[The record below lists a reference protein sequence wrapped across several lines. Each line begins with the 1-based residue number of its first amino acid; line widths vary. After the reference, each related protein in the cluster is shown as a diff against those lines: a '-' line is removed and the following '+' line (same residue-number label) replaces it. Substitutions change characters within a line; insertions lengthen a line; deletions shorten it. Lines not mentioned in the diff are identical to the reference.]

1 VASGFAGVDDPFSGE
16 RDFFHTFAPSEGAD
30 PEALVRG
37 LGNDYEILRAGIKRW
52 PVGGPIQ
59 GPMHV
64 LRDLV
69 QEHDLE
75 ADAVERIVARLPDKE
90 LEIVNNRPTPDI
102 CLQHLLAVMLQD
114 GTVTFKSAHD
124 FRRMRDPKILAIRK
138 RIEAVGDP
146 DLTDVERRWRCVM
159 EIRLKDGR
167 TLNHQTMAAKGS
179 FENPLTPEEENE
191 KALDLLV
198 PVLGRARSQALL
210 NALWRFDELKDVR
223 ALRRL
228 YAA

>member
-1 VASGFAGVDDPFSGE
+1 HLDARRTRYLLSYAAEQASGLYTMFRDPEHIEKSYAMGGMPAQNGVAAALMVASGFTGVEDPFSGE

-102 CLQHLLAVMLQD
+102 CLQHLLAVM
-114 GTVTFKSAHD
+114 
-124 FRRMRDPKILAIRK
+124 
-138 RIEAVGDP
+138 
-146 DLTDVERRWRCVM
+146 
-159 EIRLKDGR
+159 
-167 TLNHQTMAAKGS
+167 
-179 FENPLTPEEENE
+179 
-191 KALDLLV
+191 
-198 PVLGRARSQALL
+198 
-210 NALWRFDELKDVR
+210 
-223 ALRRL
+223 
-228 YAA
+228 

>member
-1 VASGFAGVDDPFSGE
+1 
-16 RDFFHTFAPSEGAD
+16 
-30 PEALVRG
+30 VRG
-37 LGNDYEILRAGIKRW
+37 LGKEYEILRGGIKRW

-64 LRDLV
+64 LRDLI
-69 QEHDLE
+69 QQHNLS
-75 ADAVERIVARLPDKE
+75 ADEVEKVTARLPDKE

-124 FRRMRDPKILAIRK
+124 FRRMRDPKILALRS

-146 DLTDVERRWRCVM
+146 DLTDTQRRWRCVM

-191 KALDLLV
+191 KALDLIV
-198 PVLGRARSQALL
+198 PVLGRSRSRKLL
-210 NALWRFDELKDVR
+210 EVLWAFDRLPDVR
-223 ALRRL
+223 VLRRL
-228 YAA
+228 YAG